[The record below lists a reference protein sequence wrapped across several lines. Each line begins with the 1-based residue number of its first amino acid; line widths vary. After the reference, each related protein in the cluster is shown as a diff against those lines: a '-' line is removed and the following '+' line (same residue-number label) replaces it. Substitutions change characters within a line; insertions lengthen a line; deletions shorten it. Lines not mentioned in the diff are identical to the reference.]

1 MRWRREWFSRLEW
14 NILWALMASFAVSGI
29 FLILLWV
36 SLGSPHLSH
45 DGRLKTSDQLNV
57 IKIAFAVAA
66 GSGGVIALMI
76 AYRRQRVTE
85 EENVRSGHAHLR
97 EERRL
102 LNERFASAAA
112 QLGHEKSAV
121 RLAGVYAVASLADDW
136 SEQRQTCIDV
146 LCAYV
151 RMPYR
156 QNDELAAQYV
166 EEKQV
171 RDTIMRVI
179 SRHLIQEPGW
189 RGCNFDLSGATMDGF
204 LLSGIIVDR
213 GTTIDFNRAR
223 FIEGRNMIQR
233 LSLIE
238 GTISFWDCEVLGG
251 SIEIYASDLAG
262 GTLWFRN
269 ARIKGGFVSFAGVSY
284 GGPGGEET
292 SVHRTS
298 ISGARI
304 DFGDSEVCGGRLS
317 FDQSDFSGGKVWF
330 QGCKFTSGSVS
341 FDKSSFLDGVVNFD
355 DAMFTGA
362 EVTFRQSEIS
372 PRVVDL
378 RNCSS
383 YEVPPR
389 IDAEE
394 ISSGE
399 IAVNLFARGV
409 TPNVS

>member
-1 MRWRREWFSRLEW
+1 
-14 NILWALMASFAVSGI
+14 MASFVISGL
-29 FLILLWV
+29 FLLLLWV

-45 DGRLKTSDQLNV
+45 DGRLKTGDQLNV
-57 IKIAFAVAA
+57 IKISFAVAA
-66 GSGGVIALMI
+66 GSGGVIALVI
-76 AYRRQRVTE
+76 AYRRQRITE
-85 EENVRSGHAHLR
+85 EDNERAREVHLR

-102 LNERFASAAA
+102 LNERFATATA

-136 SEQRQTCIDV
+136 NEQQQTCIDV

-156 QNDELAAQYV
+156 QNDESADRYV

-179 SRHLIQEPGW
+179 SRHLLQEPGW
-189 RGCNFDLSGATMDGF
+189 RGCTFDFSGATMDGF
-204 LLSGIIVDR
+204 QLSGITVDR
-213 GTTIDFNRAR
+213 GTVIDFNRAR

-233 LSLIE
+233 LRLIE

-251 SIEIYASDLAG
+251 GIEIYASDLSG

-269 ARIKGGFVSFAGVSY
+269 AKIKGGVVSFEGVSY
-284 GGPGGEET
+284 GGPGGEES

-298 ISGARI
+298 ISGTRI
-304 DFGDSEVCGGRLS
+304 DFGDSEVCGGSLR

-341 FDKSSFLDGVVNFD
+341 FEKAAFLGGVVNFD
-355 DAMFTGA
+355 GAMFTGA
-362 EVTFRQSEIS
+362 EVAFRQSGIS
-372 PRVVDL
+372 PEVVDL

-389 IDAEE
+389 IDAGD
-394 ISSGE
+394 ISSRE
-399 IAVNLFARGV
+399 NAVNLFNGGV
-409 TPNVS
+409 APNVP